1 MGKKRVTY
9 GFNDE
14 DKPPNHVPIDRHR
27 HRHHN
32 NPKPKKIKPEAKLL
46 HTLNSHLKKLAK
58 YRSKNLISLSS
69 PPPSR
74 ANIIHEN
81 NKNHRGHFSSWLKN
95 DHKDDRYDWFMD
107 FDFDHGDGGDKGAVQ
122 YGQELFLKTA
132 SFLGS
137 ENNDDLFGGD
147 FVFAPDLNA
156 SNNMVV
162 VFEEYGLGYGSY
174 IPDPVMN
181 LDNGDEGMH
190 IYDMLKLSSEEDMI
204 NEFLKL
210 TSTFVLHGEKQSC
223 FLDRGGAAH
232 GCGGAPDRCGVLQH
246 IRTEPV
252 PRNGLVLHSTIRNM
266 LCKAKGPRAMP
277 V

>member
-1 MGKKRVTY
+1 MFNLLPFAFTSFIFSCNHIMGKKRVTY

-14 DKPPNHVPIDRHR
+14 DKPSSHVPIDHHHHHHHH

-58 YRSKNLISLSS
+58 YRSRNLISLSS
-69 PPPSR
+69 PPRPT
-74 ANIIHEN
+74 NISPEN
-81 NKNHRGHFSSWLKN
+81 NKNHRGHLSSWFKN

-107 FDFDHGDGGDKGAVQ
+107 FDFDHHDGGDKGVFQ
-122 YGQELFLKTA
+122 FGQDLFLKTA

-162 VFEEYGLGYGSY
+162 VLEEYGFGYGFY
-174 IPDPVMN
+174 IPDLVMN

-204 NEFLKL
+204 NEFLKVKL
-210 TSTFVLHGEKQSC
+210 FVL
-223 FLDRGGAAH
+223 D
-232 GCGGAPDRCGVLQH
+232 
-246 IRTEPV
+246 
-252 PRNGLVLHSTIRNM
+252 
-266 LCKAKGPRAMP
+266 
-277 V
+277 